1 MKKQGNVITRRIDE
15 AIALYGEGKYTQ
27 SLTQLLACTP
37 GTPSETTD
45 ISYYAGL
52 CYMQLKRYEDSL
64 VYLEQVVTS
73 GTSLERVRQCR
84 LLLAVIY
91 ALTGRERLADFE
103 LKKLLDTGYKTA
115 SVYSALAYIAWEQKK
130 TNEALVYYETA
141 LKEDE
146 ACVTAVNGM
155 GYVLAAD
162 GKDLTRALSLCKR
175 AVEMAPSS
183 PACLDSLG
191 WVYYKM
197 GLLQEAK
204 TCLKKAKERDSDCA
218 EIQSHYTIVLTE
230 EKAARENTRI
240 TEAVHFDRASGKGKQ
255 S

>member
-1 MKKQGNVITRRIDE
+1 MKKDGVMNRIDE
-15 AIALYGEGKYTQ
+15 AVALYGEGKYTQ
-27 SLTQLLACTP
+27 SITQLLSCTSRTP
-37 GTPSETTD
+37 GETID

-52 CYMQLKRYEDSL
+52 CYMQLKRYEDAL
-64 VYLEQVVTS
+64 LYLEQVVTS
-73 GTSLERVRQCR
+73 GTSLERIRQCR

-115 SVYSALAYIAWEQKK
+115 SVYSALAYIAWEQEKPD
-130 TNEALVYYETA
+130 EAIMYYETA
-141 LKEDE
+141 LTEDDT
-146 ACVTAVNGM
+146 CITAINGM
-155 GYVLAAD
+155 GYVLAAT

-197 GLLQEAK
+197 GLLQESK
-204 TCLKKAKERDSDCA
+204 TCIKKAKERDRDCS
-218 EIQSHYTIVLTE
+218 EIQSHYSIVLTE
-230 EKAARENTRI
+230 ERAARENNRI
-240 TEAVHFDRASGKGKQ
+240 SETIHYDRVPGKGK
-255 S
+255 